1 MIDLLREA
9 ARGHEDVLADV
20 AASCAA
26 WYRAVESAAMCDA
39 LEVLEA
45 ELRG

>member
-1 MIDLLREA
+1 MINVLREA

-26 WYRAVESAAMCDA
+26 WYRTVESAAMCDA
-39 LEVLEA
+39 LEVLA
-45 ELRG
+45 AKLRD